1 MEKITTKSKLRVQFS
16 DEVETS
22 TTYSNDVSKTKGD
35 SEYSCYHLK
44 IFLNTEA
51 IIQISNIFQEYDRAL
66 EDESEEREKEIENA
80 IEDLKIIVSDIDPG
94 DLKCIRFS
102 DYHTMLDILK
112 EDEHPVC
119 DFGIYVSGINQT
131 DDDNGIGGREL
142 DCNIR
147 VGDIVICVEDEDVTA
162 KTSAQLKHILASR
175 KENKKIQFILGRK

>member
-1 MEKITTKSKLRVQFS
+1 
-16 DEVETS
+16 
-22 TTYSNDVSKTKGD
+22 
-35 SEYSCYHLK
+35 
-44 IFLNTEA
+44 
-51 IIQISNIFQEYDRAL
+51 
-66 EDESEEREKEIENA
+66 
-80 IEDLKIIVSDIDPG
+80 
-94 DLKCIRFS
+94 
-102 DYHTMLDILK
+102 MLDILK